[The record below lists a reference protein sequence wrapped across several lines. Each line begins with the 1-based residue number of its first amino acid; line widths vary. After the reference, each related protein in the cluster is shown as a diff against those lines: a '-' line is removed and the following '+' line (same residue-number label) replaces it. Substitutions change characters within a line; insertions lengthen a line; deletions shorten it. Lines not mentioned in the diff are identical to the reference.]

1 VVKIKKC
8 GELKIKEICE
18 DQKMRKIKNYRN
30 KSVVAQDLLFRK
42 VSIKTG
48 WWNIPVKKK
57 WRNYND

>member
-48 WWNIPVKKK
+48 WWNIPVK
-57 WRNYND
+57 